1 MTKRTEFLLIL
12 IEEQIRR
19 DYYAGNVSAALAD
32 EAWHA
37 LYDLYGHL
45 AT

>member
-1 MTKRTEFLLIL
+1 MNKRTEFLLIL

-19 DYYAGNVSAALAD
+19 DYLAGNVSKVLTD

-37 LYDLYGHL
+37 LYDIYGHL